1 MMMYK
6 RNGMRLRLG
15 LWAAIASVGLT
26 GAIARTAEAAAAAGM
41 TGGAAGGA
49 AAIAPADTLRF
60 SLTECVARALDQ
72 GEESGLADAE
82 LATVR
87 AAYLQARSIA
97 LPRLS
102 LGTSYTRQ
110 IKSAFDASAGSGIK
124 PFEPDTLADPLVRI
138 RDLEKALPT
147 AGLASIGELFSST
160 AFGSKNSWNATLSLT
175 QKVFQGSSIWNS
187 ISGARRA
194 MSAAQGMRRDRRD
207 EIVLQVRQA
216 YLGALLADR
225 GARIADLA
233 LAQTEN
239 QFQRVKLRAETGNAS
254 EFELLQAEVQRGNQ
268 VPVVKQAYL
277 LREVAELELRRLANI
292 PAGAPLVLTT
302 PLLDDQAL
310 PVDAAAVDTAGLIAE
325 ALRAPGI
332 RAAEDA
338 AKAWDNAVAVA
349 AADRWPGLSLFAN
362 YSRQA
367 YPKDPIPLRDD
378 WLEDINAGAR
388 LDWTLFDGFL
398 TKGAVEQSK
407 AKRRIAQETLAQAR
421 EGVREAVIQAEYDLQ
436 RSASDLTARTR
447 TVQLAQRA
455 FELAN
460 IRYAEGAS
468 DMLEIADA
476 RTAYQM
482 AQTHAA
488 QARHDYFVALA
499 RLERYTGR
507 PLFGAMAPQET
518 PAREGMETR

>member
-6 RNGMRLRLG
+6 RCGMRLRLG

-26 GAIARTAEAAAAAGM
+26 GATARIAEAAPDASATGNAAAF
-41 TGGAAGGA
+41 
-49 AAIAPADTLRF
+49 APADTLRF

-82 LATVR
+82 LATVH
-87 AAYLQARSIA
+87 AAYLQARSSA

-102 LGTSYTRQ
+102 FGTSYTRQ
-110 IKSAFDASAGSGIK
+110 IKSAFGSGAMPDIA

-138 RDLEKALPT
+138 RDLEEALPT
-147 AGLASIGELFSST
+147 AWLAGIGDLFSST
-160 AFGSKNSWNATLSLT
+160 AFGSKNNWNASLGLT
-175 QKVFQGSSIWNS
+175 QKVFQGGSIWNL
-187 ISGARRA
+187 IAGARQA
-194 MSAAQGMRRDRRD
+194 MSAARDTRRDRRY

-225 GARIADLA
+225 GAHIADLA

-239 QFQRVKLRAETGNAS
+239 QLQRVRLREETGNAS
-254 EFELLQAEVQRGNQ
+254 EFELLQAEVQRDNQ

-277 LREVAELELRRLANI
+277 LREVAGLELRRLANL
-292 PAGAPLVLTT
+292 PAGAPLALTT
-302 PLLDDQAL
+302 PLLEDHAL
-310 PVDAAAVDTAGLIAE
+310 PADPAAVDTTGLVAE

-338 AKAWDNAVAVA
+338 AKAWDHAVAVA

-367 YPKDPIPLRDD
+367 YPRDSFPKRDD
-378 WLEDINAGAR
+378 WFEDINAGAR
-388 LDWTLFDGFL
+388 LDWALFDGFL
-398 TKGAVEQSK
+398 TKGAIEQSK
-407 AKRRIAQETLAQAR
+407 ARRRVAQQTLAQSR
-421 EGVREAVIQAEYDLQ
+421 EAVREIVIQAEYDLQ
-436 RSASDLTARTR
+436 RSASDLTARAR
-447 TVQLAQRA
+447 TVQLARRA

-460 IRYAEGAS
+460 IRYEEGAS
-468 DMLEIADA
+468 DLLEIADA

-507 PLFGAMAPQET
+507 PLFGSMAPQDP
-518 PAREGMETR
+518 PARERMGTR